1 MKKAYPIAVLCHV
14 MRVSRS
20 GYYAW
25 RKREDSARES
35 GNRRLVPLVRELHR
49 QSDKT
54 YGTRRMAD
62 DIREQ
67 GIPCGRYRARTLM
80 ALAGVSA
87 KQHKKFKATTNSRH
101 DLPVAPN
108 LLEREFSVEA
118 PDRAWASDITYV
130 WTREGWLYLAV
141 VIDLFS
147 RMVVGWSLG
156 ERITRRL
163 VMDALRM
170 GVGRRRPGPG
180 LIHHSDRGVQYCSHE
195 FQKLLAAFGMTCSMS
210 RKGDCWDNAVAESF
224 FGTLKTERVFFA
236 DYKTRDEARRDI
248 VDYIEMFYNSR
259 RRHSYLGNVSPK
271 RFEEMRLTQNAA

>member
-1 MKKAYPIAVLCHV
+1 MRKAYPIAVLCEV

-25 RKREDSARES
+25 RTRKGTVRDGE
-35 GNRRLVPLVRELHR
+35 NRKLVPLVRELHR
-49 QSDKT
+49 QSDRT
-54 YGTRRMAD
+54 YGTRRIAED
-62 DIREQ
+62 LREQ
-67 GIPCGRYRARTLM
+67 GISCGRYRARTLM
-80 ALAGVSA
+80 GLAGVSA
-87 KQHKKFKATTNSRH
+87 KQAKKFRATTDSAH

-108 LLEREFSVEA
+108 LLCREFSPEA
-118 PDRAWASDITYV
+118 PDRVWVSDITYV

-141 VIDLFS
+141 TIDLFS

-170 GVGRRRPGPG
+170 GVGRRRPASG
-180 LIHHSDRGVQYCSHE
+180 LMHHSDRGVQYCSYD
-195 FQKLLAAFGMTCSMS
+195 FQKLLTAFGMTCSMS

-224 FGTLKTERVFFA
+224 FGTLKAERVSFR
-236 DYKTRDEARRDI
+236 DYRTRDEARRDI

-259 RRHSYLGNVSPK
+259 RRHSYLGYVSPK
-271 RFEEMRLTQNAA
+271 RFEEVRLMQNAA

>member
-1 MKKAYPIAVLCHV
+1 MKKAYPIKVLCEV

-25 RKREDSARES
+25 RTREDSGRES

-49 QSDKT
+49 QSGGT

-62 DIREQ
+62 DLREH
-67 GIPCGRYRARTLM
+67 GVACGRYRARTLM
-80 ALAGVSA
+80 ALAGVSVRRRRR
-87 KQHKKFKATTNSRH
+87 FRATTDSSH
-101 DLPVAPN
+101 DLVVAPN
-108 LLEREFSVEA
+108 LLGRDFSAQA
-118 PDRAWASDITYV
+118 PDRAWVSDITYV

-170 GVGRRRPGPG
+170 GVGRRRPASG
-180 LIHHSDRGVQYCSHE
+180 LLHHSDRGVQYCSGD
-195 FQKLLAAFGMTCSMS
+195 FRDLLTAFGMTCSMS

-224 FGTLKTERVFFA
+224 FGKLKTERVFFA
-236 DYKTRDEARRDI
+236 DYRTRDEARRDI

-259 RRHSYLGNVSPK
+259 RRHSYLGNISPR
-271 RFEEMRLTQNAA
+271 RFEEMRQAQNAA